1 MQRKPSKCQK
11 LAQSHYPHHRL
22 LAIQQLICLFARKLS
37 QSRRDLTPLGT
48 LSHKRQILSQQSS
61 MLDLTFCI
69 AFTLPP
75 PRSDEISNNSS
86 PRTLSHTCRPVI
98 KLSKLSG
105 GSARAQLSG
114 LHARFGLL
122 GGPSWPLGLGLVRP
136 SVLGTLVS
144 LAPDWLGA
152 SRGP

>member
-105 GSARAQLSG
+105 GSARAQLGG

-122 GGPSWPLGLGLVRP
+122 GGPSWPLRLSSVWP
-136 SVLGTLVS
+136 SMLSARTS
-144 LAPDWLGA
+144 LAPDWLQSG
-152 SRGP
+152 